1 MAQKLYCPMC
11 HALLIA
17 NDDLVIDSDVV
28 FDLDKIKNTEKEV
41 RHIKCENCKRRIR
54 YYIND

>member
-17 NDDLVIDSDVV
+17 NDDLVTSDEVV
-28 FDLDKIKNTEKEV
+28 FDLKQLKETDREI
-41 RHIKCENCKRRIR
+41 RHIKCNNCKRRIR
-54 YYIND
+54 YFVNN